1 MFYAK
6 GSYRFLCIEKIG
18 IRRGRSMIKTVA
30 VLLAGIIS
38 ISFAAIFIRF
48 CDDVPSIMIATWRL
62 TAASVILLAFF
73 RLRGHTFATVGRADL
88 ILSCCGGLFLA
99 LHFILWITSLKYT
112 SVASSVVLVTTNPI
126 FVGIFSYLFLKEKQH
141 IELVIGIILCLIGSI
156 LIATGDGGF
165 VGLFI
170 VNREALLGDILAL
183 GGAIMASGYLLVGSR
198 VREKL
203 DILTYITIVYTV
215 AALIL
220 VVLSL
225 ALDIPFTGYRHSS
238 YLFMVLLAIVP
249 QLIGHT
255 AINWSL
261 KHLRTSMVAITIL
274 GEPIGASILAYLF
287 FGESVSSF
295 QTIGIAAI
303 FTAIMISSRKGKK

>member
-1 MFYAK
+1 
-6 GSYRFLCIEKIG
+6 
-18 IRRGRSMIKTVA
+18 MIKTTS

-62 TAASVILLAFF
+62 TAASVILLVFF
-73 RLRGHTFATVGRADL
+73 RLRGHTFKMVRRDDF
-88 ILSCCGGLFLA
+88 ILSLIGGLFLA

-141 IELVIGIILCLIGSI
+141 IELIIGIILCLIGSI
-156 LIATGDGGF
+156 LIAAGDSGF
-165 VGLFI
+165 EGLVI
-170 VNREALLGDILAL
+170 ANREALLGDILAFA
-183 GGAIMASGYLLVGSR
+183 GAIMASGYLLVGSKA
-198 VREKL
+198 REKL

-220 VVLSL
+220 IILSL
-225 ALDIPFTGYRHSS
+225 LLDIPFTGYRNSS
-238 YLFMVLLAIVP
+238 YLYMVLLAIVP

-255 AINWSL
+255 AFNWAL
-261 KHLRTSMVAITIL
+261 KHIRASMVAITIL
-274 GEPIGASILAYLF
+274 GEPIGATILAYLF
-287 FGESVSSF
+287 FNESVSSY
-295 QTIGIAAI
+295 QIIGIVAIFAAI
-303 FTAIMISSRKGKK
+303 LISSRKGKK

>member
-1 MFYAK
+1 
-6 GSYRFLCIEKIG
+6 
-18 IRRGRSMIKTVA
+18 MIKTVA

-48 CDDVPSIMIATWRL
+48 CDDVPSIMIAAWRL
-62 TAASVILLAFF
+62 TAASVVLLAFF
-73 RLRGHTFATVGRADL
+73 RLRGHTFKNVTRDDF
-88 ILSCCGGLFLA
+88 ILSCFGGLFLA

-141 IELVIGIILCLIGSI
+141 IELIIGIILCLIGST
-156 LIATGDGGF
+156 LIAAGDSGF
-165 VGLFI
+165 ERLVI
-170 VNREALLGDILAL
+170 VNRAALWGDILAL
-183 GGAIMASGYLLVGSR
+183 AGAIMASGYLLVGSK

-220 VVLSL
+220 IILSL
-225 ALDIPFTGYRHSS
+225 VLNIPFTGYRNSS
-238 YLFMVLLAIVP
+238 YLYMVLLAIVP

-255 AINWSL
+255 AFNWAL
-261 KHLRTSMVAITIL
+261 KHIKASMIAITIL
-274 GEPIGASILAYLF
+274 GEPIGATILAYLF
-287 FGESVSSF
+287 FNESVSRF
-295 QTIGIAAI
+295 QTIGIVVIFSAI
-303 FTAIMISSRKGKK
+303 LISSRKGKK

>member
-1 MFYAK
+1 
-6 GSYRFLCIEKIG
+6 
-18 IRRGRSMIKTVA
+18 MIKTVA

-48 CDDVPSIMIATWRL
+48 CDDVPSIMIAAWRL
-62 TAASVILLAFF
+62 TAASVVLLAFF
-73 RLRGHTFATVGRADL
+73 RLRGHTFKNVTRDDF
-88 ILSCCGGLFLA
+88 ILSCFGGLFLA

-141 IELVIGIILCLIGSI
+141 IELIIGIILCLIGST
-156 LIATGDGGF
+156 LIAAGDSGF
-165 VGLFI
+165 ERLVI
-170 VNREALLGDILAL
+170 VNRAALWGDILAL
-183 GGAIMASGYLLVGSR
+183 AGAIMASGYLLVGSK

-220 VVLSL
+220 IILSL
-225 ALDIPFTGYRHSS
+225 VLNIPFTGYRNSS
-238 YLFMVLLAIVP
+238 YLYMVLLAIVP

-255 AINWSL
+255 AFNWAL
-261 KHLRTSMVAITIL
+261 KHIKASMIAITIL
-274 GEPIGASILAYLF
+274 GEPIGATILAYLF
-287 FGESVSSF
+287 FNESVSRF
-295 QTIGIAAI
+295 QMIGIVAIFAAI
-303 FTAIMISSRKGKK
+303 LISSRKGKK